1 MSDFAAARIDL
12 LQYQHA
18 ENKILAVESTYEA
31 LMHSKMNAVTASK
44 KKIVE
49 WDHKIAIANGE
60 VATPPTCNDLSNDT
74 DDDDSDCRNW
84 AEEATYNKL
93 MKGVDIDDYLASEKQ
108 DDDAFHTADA
118 VASHSDIQALIDNMN
133 AEFAVNGDVARFA

>member
-18 ENKILAVESTYEA
+18 ENKIIAVESTYEA
-31 LMHSKMNAVTASK
+31 LMHLKMNAVTASK
-44 KKIVE
+44 KKIEE

-60 VATPPTCNDLSNDT
+60 VVTPPTSNDT
-74 DDDDSDCRNW
+74 DDDDISDCRNW
-84 AEEATYNKL
+84 ADEATYNKL
-93 MKGVDIDDYLASEKQ
+93 MKGVDIGDYPASEKQ

-133 AEFAVNGDVARFA
+133 AECEANGDGTHFA